1 MTDVSM
7 LYGTQRQVNNTASAK
22 IASGTLTYADGSE
35 DESVTINF
43 APDAAYLLFTSEKTI
58 SSGAQYGSH
67 VILIS
72 TPSEDL
78 FGTTAVS
85 HPSVYAST
93 NNGATLTWDD
103 DSTLTIAPTSGHY
116 VIYSVWRM
124 A

>member
-22 IASGTLTYADGSE
+22 IASGTLTYVDGSE
-35 DESVTINF
+35 DESMTINF
-43 APDAAYLLFTSEKTI
+43 EPDATYLLFTSEKTI
-58 SSGAQYGSH
+58 SSGAQFGSR

-78 FGTTAVS
+78 FSTIAVS
-85 HPSVYAST
+85 HPPIYAST
-93 NNGATLTWDD
+93 NSGVTLTYDD

>member
-7 LYGTQRQVNNTASAK
+7 LYGTRQGINNVPSAK
-22 IASGTLTYADGSE
+22 IASGVLEYVDGSE
-35 DESVTINF
+35 EESTTINF
-43 APDAAYLLFTSEKTI
+43 VPNAIYLLFCSEKTT
-58 SSGAQYGSH
+58 SSGAQFGSRI
-67 VILIS
+67 ILIS
-72 TPSEDL
+72 TPSDDL

-85 HPSVYAST
+85 HPEVYKST
-93 NNGATLTWDD
+93 NSGVTLTYDD